1 MAQTW
6 PVTRNKKLAL
16 KAIDA
21 IGPFLLPLLER
32 IWRPRIDTGETVAR
46 ILVIEPWLIGDVVLA
61 TPLLLALRERYPDA
75 HISLLAKPHAEALLR
90 NSGLVDE
97 VVVFDLPWTAN
108 TGKYRPSRYSRRALA
123 ALVTRLREAR
133 FDLTIDCRMDIRS
146 NVITFATGAPKRVGY
161 AFGGGSYLLTDA
173 VPASP
178 DDHHKVYDW
187 LALLPPLDDGRWSA
201 GGKGSGGIVEDL
213 ARRFKPQL
221 RVTPDERADAAERM
235 KSLGFHEDD
244 LIVGIHPGASQP
256 RRRWPLE
263 DFAWVAS
270 ALAARH
276 STKTLVFLDPENYG
290 ETMRL
295 EGVRFL
301 KTSLRGLMAAMTQC
315 DLLLCNDSGP
325 MHIADALGVPIVGV
339 FTTGNPVW
347 HRPFGDG
354 QITVGHGTGHDF
366 VSYPTRAEVLE
377 AAEKQLAASVRAKTQ
392 LVSEPAA
399 R

>member
-6 PVTRNKKLAL
+6 PVTRSKKLAL

-21 IGPFLLPLLER
+21 IGPALLPLLER
-32 IWRPRIDTGETVAR
+32 LWRPRTDAGEPVKR

-61 TPLLLALRERYPDA
+61 TPVLRALRERYPGA
-75 HISLLAKPHAEALLR
+75 QISLLAKPHAEELLR

-97 VVVFDLPWTAN
+97 VIVTDLPWTAN
-108 TGKYRPSRYSRRALA
+108 TGKYRPSRYDRHAIA
-123 ALVTRLREAR
+123 ELVARLRREK

-146 NVITFATGAPKRVGY
+146 NVVTFATGAPRRIGY

-173 VPASP
+173 LPASP

-187 LALLPPLDDGRWSA
+187 LALLQPLDDGRW
-201 GGKGSGGIVEDL
+201 GGLDIADNL

-221 RVTPDERADAAERM
+221 RVTPDERAEAAHRM
-235 KSLGFHEDD
+235 RALGIREDD

-263 DFAWVAS
+263 DFAWVAE

-276 STKTLVFLDPENYG
+276 STRTLVFLDPESYR
-290 ETMRL
+290 ETMGL
-295 EGVRFL
+295 ADARFL
-301 KTSLRGLMAAMTQC
+301 KTSLRELMAAMTQC
-315 DLLLCNDSGP
+315 DLLICNDSGP
-325 MHIADALGVPIVGV
+325 MHIADALGVPLVGI

-347 HRPFGDG
+347 HRPFGDD
-354 QITVGHGTGHDF
+354 QITVGGGTGRDF
-366 VSYPTRAEVLE
+366 ISYPTRADVLQ
-377 AAEKQLAASVRAKTQ
+377 AAEKQLARADSFRAGRQ

-399 R
+399 Q